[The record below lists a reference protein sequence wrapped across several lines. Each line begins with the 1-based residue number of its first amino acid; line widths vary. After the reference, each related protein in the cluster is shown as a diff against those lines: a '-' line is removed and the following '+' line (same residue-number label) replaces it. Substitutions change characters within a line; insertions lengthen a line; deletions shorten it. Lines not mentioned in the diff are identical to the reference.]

1 MKNLKDLYRTEDLYT
16 GYKELDD
23 ALDELTEF
31 RVIGRA
37 QRRKIALRMKRLV
50 KSAAFKKKVERSKL
64 RVASPEKIRV
74 KAAKL
79 AKKKVVDKF
88 YPNYNSMPIQQRVK
102 VDQIISQKY
111 GGMINKIA
119 MKSVKVVK
127 KNELIKVKQARLSK
141 QDA

>member
-1 MKNLKDLYRTEDLYT
+1 MITF
-16 GYKELDD
+16 KELYSNLEEIKKVD
-23 ALDELTEF
+23 LK
-31 RVIGRA
+31 
-37 QRRKIALRMKRLV
+37 QRRKMAIRMKKLA
-50 KSAAFKKKVERSKL
+50 KTASFKKKVERSKL

-102 VDQIISQKY
+102 VDQIIAQKY

-127 KNELIKVKQARLSK
+127 KNELLKVKQARLSK

>member
-1 MKNLKDLYRTEDLYT
+1 MITF
-16 GYKELDD
+16 KELYSNLEEIKKVD
-23 ALDELTEF
+23 LK
-31 RVIGRA
+31 
-37 QRRKIALRMKRLV
+37 QRRKMAIRMKKLA
-50 KSAAFKKKVERSKL
+50 KTAAFKKKVERSKL

-127 KNELIKVKQARLSK
+127 KNELLKVKQARLSK

>member
-1 MKNLKDLYRTEDLYT
+1 MITF
-16 GYKELDD
+16 KELYSNLEEIKKVD
-23 ALDELTEF
+23 LK
-31 RVIGRA
+31 
-37 QRRKIALRMKRLV
+37 QRRKMAIRMKKLA
-50 KSAAFKKKVERSKL
+50 KTAAFKKKVERSKL

-111 GGMINKIA
+111 GGMINKLA

-127 KNELIKVKQARLSK
+127 KNELLKVKQARLSK

>member
-1 MKNLKDLYRTEDLYT
+1 MITF
-16 GYKELDD
+16 KELYSNLEEIKKVD
-23 ALDELTEF
+23 LK
-31 RVIGRA
+31 
-37 QRRKIALRMKRLV
+37 QRRKMAIRMKKLA
-50 KSAAFKKKVERSKL
+50 KTASFKKKVERSKL

-102 VDQIISQKY
+102 VDQIIAQKY

>member
-1 MKNLKDLYRTEDLYT
+1 MITF
-16 GYKELDD
+16 KELYSSLEEIKKVD
-23 ALDELTEF
+23 LK
-31 RVIGRA
+31 
-37 QRRKIALRMKRLV
+37 QRRKMAIRMKKLA
-50 KSAAFKKKVERSKL
+50 KTAAFKKKVERSKL

-127 KNELIKVKQARLSK
+127 KNELLKVKQARLSK